1 MNRRDIVPYTVK
13 IALIVN
19 AFVVLIVENTPSV
32 DSPHKGP
39 VTRYLP
45 KQIRRVAG
53 EMRRTGI
60 HVT

>member
-45 KQIRRVAG
+45 TQIVGEIGELRVK
-53 EMRRTGI
+53 
-60 HVT
+60 

>member
-45 KQIRRVAG
+45 KQLRVAG